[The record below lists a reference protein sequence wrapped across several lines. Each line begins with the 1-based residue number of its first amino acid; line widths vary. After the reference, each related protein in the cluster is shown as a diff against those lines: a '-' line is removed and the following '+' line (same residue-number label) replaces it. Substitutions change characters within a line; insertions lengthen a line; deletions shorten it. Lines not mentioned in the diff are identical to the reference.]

1 MVCTP
6 RDFRAEMFARAGTEE
21 GFMEW
26 FFPCRA
32 MKAIFC
38 PEGREAIVIGE
49 LGLPHGYKESEFRWD
64 RGWLERSIPSLPLL
78 PSYRE
83 GLGMRME

>member
-49 LGLPHGYKESEFRWD
+49 LGLPHGYEASEFGRD
-64 RGWLERSIPSLPLL
+64 RGWLEGNGPSLLLL
-78 PSYRE
+78 PSY
-83 GLGMRME
+83 MEVL